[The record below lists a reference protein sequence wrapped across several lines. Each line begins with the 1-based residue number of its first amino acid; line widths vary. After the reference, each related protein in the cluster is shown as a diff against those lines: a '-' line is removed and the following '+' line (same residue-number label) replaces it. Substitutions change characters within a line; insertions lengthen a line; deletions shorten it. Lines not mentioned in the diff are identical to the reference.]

1 MTVKA
6 DPREDPIRI
15 AEAVARAAEDLR
27 RRNRLMGWPLVV
39 WRDGRVQW
47 LDAETMQAMQW
58 PEGVR
63 EGEPARLPPQS

>member
-1 MTVKA
+1 MSVQA

-39 WRDGRVQW
+39 WQDARVQFV
-47 LDAETMQAMQW
+47 DPETLQPMPW
-58 PEGVR
+58 PTSVR
-63 EGEPARLPPQS
+63 EGGRPELPPDG

>member
-1 MTVKA
+1 MNVKA

-15 AEAVARAAEDLR
+15 AEAITRAADDLR

-47 LDAETMQAMQW
+47 LDAETMQPISW
-58 PEGVR
+58 PAAVR
-63 EGEPARLPPQS
+63 EGEPPRLPPQS